1 MKRNLYLLDT
11 HALIF
16 WCNQDSVSNE
26 FIQFFDKQDQL
37 GNVLVS
43 PISLW
48 EVALLVHKGKL
59 KIDDIDEWRKEL
71 LANTNLG
78 LLEPSV
84 SEMIESVQLPDYHKD
99 PFDRLLIVQAN
110 HSNASLVTK
119 DENIC
124 KYAVDVFWL

>member
-1 MKRNLYLLDT
+1 MKRSLYLLDT
-11 HALIF
+11 HTLIF
-16 WCNQDSVSNE
+16 WCAQDSVSKE
-26 FIQFFDKQDQL
+26 FIQFFDKQDQV

-43 PISLW
+43 PISFW
-48 EVALLVHKGKL
+48 EAALLVRKGKL
-59 KIDDIDEWRKEL
+59 KIDDIGEWSKEL

-78 LLEPSV
+78 LLQPSV
-84 SEMIESVQLPDYHKD
+84 SEMIESVQLPDHHKD